1 MSSHVAS
8 DEVTAEHEGST
19 VPETPHKPETQLE
32 ELEQQNTPTFSLL
45 PAIKLELVEMT
56 KLSLPIV
63 ISLLCGTGMGFVDM
77 LFIGKLGDSKYL
89 AGASLANAFVYC
101 LLYLP
106 IGLVA
111 AQYVGPIYSLTITEI
126 RSLVRHTVRRT
137 FALFV

>member
-19 VPETPHKPETQLE
+19 VAETPHKPETQLE

-63 ISLLCGTGMGFVDM
+63 ISLLCGMGFVDM

-111 AQYVGPIYSLTITEI
+111 AQYVGTIYSLTITEI
-126 RSLVRHTVRRT
+126 HSLVRHMVQKT